1 MKKEI
6 TAVIF
11 DWAGTTIDQGS
22 CGPIH
27 AFIEIFA
34 AKGIVISGEQVRGPM
49 GMHKLAH
56 IKKLAEIPEVNDQW
70 IKKHG
75 KPPQEKDFDELFSM
89 FEPALEKSLLLHS
102 KLIPKVAE
110 TIDNLKTRNIKIGST
125 TGYSKSQMN
134 IIVPEAKKQ
143 GFVPDAIV
151 CSSDVSEG
159 RPAPWMIFE
168 AARQMNVYP
177 PSSWVKVDD
186 TLVGIQEG
194 KNAGAWTIGVTKT
207 GNLVGLGENDLKNIS
222 SEELNKRISNAEKE
236 FRSNGADFVIESVAE
251 IIPVINEIEQKIKSG
266 IMPRI

>member
-89 FEPALEKSLLLHS
+89 FEPALEKFTVSG
-102 KLIPKVAE
+102 E
-110 TIDNLKTRNIKIGST
+110 
-125 TGYSKSQMN
+125 
-134 IIVPEAKKQ
+134 VPEGGVA
-143 GFVPDAIV
+143 DAT
-151 CSSDVSEG
+151 
-159 RPAPWMIFE
+159 A
-168 AARQMNVYP
+168 
-177 PSSWVKVDD
+177 
-186 TLVGIQEG
+186 T
-194 KNAGAWTIGVTKT
+194 GVLETA
-207 GNLVGLGENDLKNIS
+207 V
-222 SEELNKRISNAEKE
+222 
-236 FRSNGADFVIESVAE
+236 
-251 IIPVINEIEQKIKSG
+251 
-266 IMPRI
+266 